1 MTTVLDRHDD
11 AVRRFAEACRTGGT
25 AELCGALD
33 ADAVAVCDGGGLV
46 PAGPGTARGAADV
59 ADLVAV
65 LVCRRPEEELTVEAV
80 NGRAGLAVRRAG
92 RAVAVAGIGTAN
104 GKVSMLWIVLNP
116 AKLGGWHRP

>member
-11 AVRRFAEACRTGGT
+11 VVRRFAEACRT
-25 AELCGALD
+25 
-33 ADAVAVCDGGGLV
+33 
-46 PAGPGTARGAADV
+46 
-59 ADLVAV
+59 
-65 LVCRRPEEELTVEAV
+65 
-80 NGRAGLAVRRAG
+80 G